1 MASIQISPTEIFG
14 SLQSAQTSNHC
25 RLRAWLRLL
34 FYICHDEITPGGA
47 SFYCEV
53 LSRTVQ
59 HIKKICVDKRLRFPD
74 QLVLQSDN
82 TTAQAKNSETLRYL
96 AQLVGRGIF
105 SVVILNFLIVG
116 HTHEDI
122 DRIFAYLR
130 SAVIKKHLFQTPQ
143 EFCEYILL
151 EMPKFFTRHDEVVLA
166 IFIGDICDFNLWLE
180 GQAVHYHNCF
190 VKRNEI
196 DVPHSFAL
204 KRRTQLSASE
214 KFAIAAPDAAGHE
227 TDVFAITKRWMHS
240 LQRNGP
246 PVLVLPAARWRRVR
260 ALHPHQAK
268 ASVPLTRARQQHL
281 LQLAN
286 ALESMTAEWEPG
298 TSYYRGARALRD
310 FVSGASVPSL
320 SLHAWLFEPREALAI
335 ASTGNQF
342 FDTLPEMAWRMS
354 VRFRDLTHDSDDS
367 D

>member
-1 MASIQISPTEIFG
+1 MILMRRRQVGKFSTQCGRRAGMERYAFANRAGTVGAAFVLIAMLFVWNRHNSPQAKADKAVEWRAHLQRQYMDRSLYMQCRRFSRLKTFG
-14 SLQSAQTSNHC
+14 LVTIIIDAMDKVKGTWPQFKFRRPKSLDRFN
-25 RLRAWLRLL
+25 RPKLRITAAYAHGFGCF

-151 EMPKFFTRHDEVVLA
+151 EMPAFFARYDEVVQATL
-166 IFIGDICDFNLWLE
+166 IGDICDFDLWLE
-180 GQAVHYHNCF
+180 GQAVH
-190 VKRNEI
+190 
-196 DVPHSFAL
+196 
-204 KRRTQLSASE
+204 
-214 KFAIAAPDAAGHE
+214 
-227 TDVFAITKRWMHS
+227 
-240 LQRNGP
+240 
-246 PVLVLPAARWRRVR
+246 
-260 ALHPHQAK
+260 
-268 ASVPLTRARQQHL
+268 
-281 LQLAN
+281 
-286 ALESMTAEWEPG
+286 
-298 TSYYRGARALRD
+298 
-310 FVSGASVPSL
+310 
-320 SLHAWLFEPREALAI
+320 
-335 ASTGNQF
+335 
-342 FDTLPEMAWRMS
+342 
-354 VRFRDLTHDSDDS
+354 
-367 D
+367 